1 MSHSLPLTLSP
12 LSDNGVDFI
21 VNDPAMVT
29 FDEGAVDGETEC
41 ISISIVND
49 NDFENDHSFQAQIM
63 AVSPADKPTVLDS
76 TLATILIQD
85 NDGKGINF

>member
-1 MSHSLPLTLSP
+1 MTLSP
-12 LSDNGVDFI
+12 LSDNGVDF
-21 VNDPAMVT
+21 VVSDPAMVT
-29 FDEGAVDGETEC
+29 FDEGAVDGVTEC
-41 ISISIVND
+41 ISISILND

-63 AVSPADKPTVLDS
+63 AVSPDDKPTILDS